1 MLEFLEYGFMQR
13 ALIAGIA
20 VSIVAPLLG
29 IFMTVRRQSLIADT
43 LAHASLA
50 GVAIGIA
57 FNIEPLL
64 AAAVSAVCAGVLIER
79 LRAGGSLSSESTLA
93 LVLSGSLALAVVLMS
108 AVGKFNAGVLSY
120 LFGGITTVSVIDVQM
135 IVITAAVVV
144 LLVIIFFR
152 QLFLLSFDEDMA
164 GAQGLKTAFLNILLA
179 VATAAVVAV
188 GMRVVGVL
196 LIGAL
201 MVIPVLAATQLGRGF
216 RTTTII
222 SIIFSILSVT
232 GGLIISYYFD
242 LAAGGT
248 IVLLAIVA
256 FLLAS
261 LTKAFRGE

>member
-1 MLEFLEYGFMQR
+1 MLEFLHYGFMQR

-20 VSIVAPLLG
+20 VSLVAPLLG

-50 GVAIGIA
+50 GVAVGIA
-57 FNIEPLL
+57 FNLEPLL
-64 AAAVSAVCAGVLIER
+64 AAAVSAVFAGLLIER
-79 LRAGGSLSSESTLA
+79 LRAGGGLSSESTLA

-108 AVGKFNAGVLSY
+108 AVGKFNAGVLGY
-120 LFGGITTVSVIDVQM
+120 LFGGITTVSVSDVRM
-135 IVITAAVVV
+135 IVITAIVVI
-144 LLVIIFFR
+144 LLITIFFR
-152 QLFLLSFDEDMA
+152 QLFLLAFDEEIA

-216 RTTTII
+216 KTTTAVSLLI
-222 SIIFSILSVT
+222 SFLCVT
-232 GGLIISYYFD
+232 GGLVISYYFD
-242 LAAGGT
+242 LASGGT
-248 IVLLAIVA
+248 IVLLAIAA
-256 FLLAS
+256 FLL
-261 LTKAFRGE
+261 TTFYKTMRG